1 MANSAQVSSVDAIE
15 TFRASLLI
23 YLGKA
28 KPALEQVS
36 AEVLR
41 TRVWVQTTQKAH
53 WEHQLKLR
61 RRKLEEARG
70 ELFNARLSQFHDS
83 TLLQTMA
90 VQKAQ
95 RAVDEAEAKLAMLK
109 KWSREMETRAEPLL
123 KQLEHFHGYL
133 TTDLVKGAV
142 QLAQIVKTL
151 DAYTD
156 TVPLRQGGSTGETS
170 IPASPP
176 TTAAEATVKIPIP

>member
-1 MANSAQVSSVDAIE
+1 VDAIE
-15 TFRASLLI
+15 AFRASLLI

-28 KPALEQVS
+28 KPALEQVGS
-36 AEVLR
+36 EVLR
-41 TRVWVQTTQKAH
+41 TRVWVQTTQRAH

-61 RRKLEEARG
+61 LRKLEEARG
-70 ELFNARLSQFHDS
+70 ELFNARLSQFQDS
-83 TLLQTMA
+83 TLLHTMA

-95 RAVDEAEAKLAMLK
+95 RAVEEAEARVAMLK

-123 KQLEHFHGYL
+123 KQLEQFHGYL
-133 TTDLVKGAV
+133 TTELSKGAV

-156 TVPLRQGGSTGETS
+156 TVPLGQGGSAAASTPAEPGAPESGEKG
-170 IPASPP
+170 P
-176 TTAAEATVKIPIP
+176 TP

>member
-1 MANSAQVSSVDAIE
+1 MAASAQVSSVDAIE
-15 TFRASLLI
+15 AFRASLLI

-41 TRVWVQTTQKAH
+41 TRVWVQTTQRAH

-61 RRKLEEARG
+61 LRKLEEARG
-70 ELFNARLSQFHDS
+70 ELFNARLSQFQDS
-83 TLLQTMA
+83 TLLHTMA

-95 RAVDEAEAKLAMLK
+95 RAVDEAEAKLVMLK
-109 KWSREMETRAEPLL
+109 KWSREMESRAEPLL
-123 KQLEHFHGYL
+123 KQLEQIHGYL
-133 TTDLVKGAV
+133 ATELSKGAV

-156 TVPLRQGGSTGETS
+156 TVPLGQGGSTGTTES
-170 IPASPP
+170 PAAPVATEPDATAKGP
-176 TTAAEATVKIPIP
+176 TP

>member
-1 MANSAQVSSVDAIE
+1 MAQSAQVSSVDAIE
-15 TFRASLLI
+15 AFRASLLI

-41 TRVWVQTTQKAH
+41 TRVWVQSTQRGH

-61 RRKLEEARG
+61 LRKLEEARG
-70 ELFNARLSQFHDS
+70 ELFNARLSQFHES
-83 TLLQTMA
+83 TLLHTMA

-95 RAVDEAEAKLAMLK
+95 RAVEEAEAKVAVLK
-109 KWSREMETRAEPLL
+109 KWSREMESRAEPLL
-123 KQLEHFHGYL
+123 KQLEQIHGYL
-133 TTDLVKGAV
+133 TIELTKGAV

-156 TVPLRQGGSTGETS
+156 TVPLGQGGSAAATS
-170 IPASPP
+170 LPAAP
-176 TTAAEATVKIPIP
+176 ATDATDGPGKGLTP

>member
-1 MANSAQVSSVDAIE
+1 MADSAQVSSVDAIE
-15 TFRASLLI
+15 AFRASLVI
-23 YLGKA
+23 YLGKT

-41 TRVWVQTTQKAH
+41 TRVWVQNTQKAY

-70 ELFNARLSQFHDS
+70 ELFNARLSQFQDS

-95 RAVDEAEAKLAMLK
+95 RAVDEAEAKLALLK

-123 KQLEHFHGYL
+123 KQLEQFHGYL
-133 TTDLVKGAV
+133 TTELVKGTV

-156 TVPLRQGGSTGETS
+156 AVPLGQGSSAGTATLPAAATTS
-170 IPASPP
+170 GLDATAKGP
-176 TTAAEATVKIPIP
+176 TP

>member
-1 MANSAQVSSVDAIE
+1 MAESAQVSSVDAIE
-15 TFRASLLI
+15 AFRASLLI

-41 TRVWVQTTQKAH
+41 TRVWVQNTHKAH

-61 RRKLEEARG
+61 WRKLEEARG
-70 ELFNARLSQFHDS
+70 ELFNARMSQFHDS
-83 TLLQTMA
+83 TLLHTMA

-95 RAVDEAEAKLAMLK
+95 RAVDEAEAKLVLLK

-123 KQLEHFHGYL
+123 KQLEQFHGYL
-133 TTDLVKGAV
+133 TTELVKGAV

-156 TVPLRQGGSTGETS
+156 TVPLGQGGSIGS
-170 IPASPP
+170 SAPPASAVAGESDPIVKGP
-176 TTAAEATVKIPIP
+176 TP

>member
-1 MANSAQVSSVDAIE
+1 MAESAQVSSVDAIE
-15 TFRASLLI
+15 AFRASLLI

-41 TRVWVQTTQKAH
+41 TRVWVQNTQKAH

-70 ELFNARLSQFHDS
+70 ELFNARLSQFNES
-83 TLLQTMA
+83 TLLHTMA

-95 RAVDEAEAKLAMLK
+95 RAVDEAEAKLVLLK

-123 KQLEHFHGYL
+123 KQLEQFHGYL
-133 TTDLVKGAV
+133 TTELVKGTV

-156 TVPLRQGGSTGETS
+156 TVPLGQGRSSGSSTVPVAAATS
-170 IPASPP
+170 EPDPITKGP
-176 TTAAEATVKIPIP
+176 TP

>member
-1 MANSAQVSSVDAIE
+1 MAESAQVSSVDAIE
-15 TFRASLLI
+15 AFRASLLI

-41 TRVWVQTTQKAH
+41 TRVWVQNTQRAH
-53 WEHQLKLR
+53 WELQLKLR

-70 ELFNARLSQFHDS
+70 ELFNARLSQFNDS
-83 TLLQTMA
+83 TLLHTMA

-95 RAVDEAEAKLAMLK
+95 RAVDEAEAKLALLK

-123 KQLEHFHGYL
+123 KQLEQFHGYL
-133 TTDLVKGAV
+133 TTELSKGAV

-156 TVPLRQGGSTGETS
+156 TVPLGQSSSSR
-170 IPASPP
+170 
-176 TTAAEATVKIPIP
+176 TTALPPAVTPPEPAAAAKDPAP

>member
-1 MANSAQVSSVDAIE
+1 MADSAQVSSVDAIE
-15 TFRASLLI
+15 AFRASLVI
-23 YLGKA
+23 YLGKT

-41 TRVWVQTTQKAH
+41 TRVWVQNTQKAC

-70 ELFNARLSQFHDS
+70 ELFNARLSQFQDS

-95 RAVDEAEAKLAMLK
+95 RAVDEAEAKLALLK

-123 KQLEHFHGYL
+123 KQLEQFHGYL
-133 TTDLVKGAV
+133 TTELVKGTV

-156 TVPLRQGGSTGETS
+156 TVPLGQGSSAGT
-170 IPASPP
+170 
-176 TTAAEATVKIPIP
+176 ATVPAAVTTSGLDAAAKGPTP

>member
-1 MANSAQVSSVDAIE
+1 MAESAQVSSVDAIE
-15 TFRASLLI
+15 AFRASLLI

-41 TRVWVQTTQKAH
+41 TRVWVQNTQKAH

-70 ELFNARLSQFHDS
+70 ELFNARLSQFNES
-83 TLLQTMA
+83 TLLHTMA

-95 RAVDEAEAKLAMLK
+95 RAVDEAEAKLVMLK
-109 KWSREMETRAEPLL
+109 KWNREMETRAEPLL

-133 TTDLVKGAV
+133 TTELVKGTV

-156 TVPLRQGGSTGETS
+156 TVPLGQGSSAGT
-170 IPASPP
+170 
-176 TTAAEATVKIPIP
+176 ATVPAAVTTSGLDAAAKGPTP